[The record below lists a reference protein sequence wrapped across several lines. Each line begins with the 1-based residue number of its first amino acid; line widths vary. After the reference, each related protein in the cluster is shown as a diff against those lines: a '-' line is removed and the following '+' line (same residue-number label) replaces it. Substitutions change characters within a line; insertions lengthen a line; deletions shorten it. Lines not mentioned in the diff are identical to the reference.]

1 MARFWRSR
9 FSCIAVLALLCLSGP
24 VCICT
29 RGQTL
34 TVSAAPSSVNFT
46 LPRNGVASGG
56 SPITITTQWLISLPP
71 LTITLYAF
79 TSSTTAALTDGA
91 GHNIPTS
98 NVSGSANGGSFA
110 AFTGNSSFAAGRS
123 ITIFTQSTLSVAGS
137 RNDTLGLQIDTTSL
151 ALPPATYQG
160 TLTIRATLL

>member
-1 MARFWRSR
+1 MSHFWGSWFSRS
-9 FSCIAVLALLCLSGP
+9 CAIALLGLIGP
-24 VCICT
+24 GCKCAHA
-29 RGQTL
+29 QTL
-34 TVSAAPSSVNFT
+34 TVSASPSAVNFT

-56 SPITITTQWLISLPP
+56 SAITITTQWLISVPP

-98 NVSGSANGGSFA
+98 NVSGSANGG
-110 AFTGNSSFAAGRS
+110 AFTSFTGTSSFAAGRS

-137 RNDTLGLQIDTTSL
+137 RNDTLGLRIDTTSL

-160 TLTIRATLL
+160 TLTIRAALL

>member
-1 MARFWRSR
+1 MARVWGRIWRGWVVA
-9 FSCIAVLALLCLSGP
+9 FLCLAGK
-24 VCICT
+24 CAT
-29 RGQTL
+29 GQTL
-34 TVSAAPSSVNFT
+34 TVAAAPSTVNFT
-46 LPRNGVASGG
+46 LPRNGVGSGD
-56 SPITITTQWLISLPP
+56 SSITITTSWLASVPP

-98 NVSGSANGGSFA
+98 KVSGSANGGAFS

-123 ITIFTQSTLSVAGS
+123 ITIFTQGTLSIAGS
-137 RNDTLGLQIDTTSL
+137 RNDSLGLQIDTTSL
-151 ALPPATYQG
+151 ALPPATYHG

>member
-1 MARFWRSR
+1 MPLLWRSR
-9 FSCIAVLALLCLSGP
+9 FLCSGVFALLCLAGAAH
-24 VCICT
+24 
-29 RGQTL
+29 GQTL
-34 TVSAAPSSVNFT
+34 TVSASPSTVNFT
-46 LPRNGVASGG
+46 LPRNGIGSGG
-56 SPITITTQWLISLPP
+56 SAITITTQWLASVPP

-98 NVSGSANGGSFA
+98 NVSGSANGGSFTS
-110 AFTGNSSFAAGRS
+110 FTGTSSFAAGRS
-123 ITIFTQSTLSVAGS
+123 ITIFTQSTLSIAGS

-160 TLTIRATLL
+160 TLTLRAALL